1 VPKNELCIGKKKE
14 KDTLNHGGDH
24 GAHRN
29 LDPNSE
35 QKEIGIQIDAY
46 IEANMAKT
54 GVEALAQLDAIE
66 AELLKNGVRLN
77 RLSHACTHLFADGA
91 WIVFGARVPCHEA
104 VSPSVIDST
113 YLNLLAT
120 GFATYYGVKH
130 IITWADFEDNY
141 ANVAF
146 ARRGVKLPLRT
157 FAAIPLRRRQGEDEQ
172 HLFAPRFSVMYDNDR
187 IDKKHQDDNY
197 VEWKL
202 GLKKSD
208 DEEDKEDKE
217 DSPSAK
223 RARTSA
229 E

>member
-1 VPKNELCIGKKKE
+1 MEAITARIVISGY
-14 KDTLNHGGDH
+14 
-24 GAHRN
+24 AF
-29 LDPNSE
+29 DPNSE

-54 GVEALAQLDAIE
+54 GVGALAQLDAIE
-66 AELLKNGVRLN
+66 AELLKIGVRVN
-77 RLSHACTHLFADGA
+77 RLNHACTHLFADGA
-91 WIVFGARVPCHEA
+91 WIVFAARVPYHE
-104 VSPSVIDST
+104 VGSPSVIDST

-146 ARRGVKLPLRT
+146 ARRGVQLPLRT
-157 FAAIPLRRRQGEDEQ
+157 FRGIPLRRREGEDEQ
-172 HLFAPRFSVMYDNDR
+172 HLFVPRFSVMHDHNH
-187 IDKKHQDDNY
+187 IDKKNQDKTY
-197 VEWKL
+197 FEWKS
-202 GLKKSD
+202 GPKES
-208 DEEDKEDKE
+208 EDKEDEKE
-217 DSPSAK
+217 KEEKEEKEGSPSAK